1 MPARNQVM
9 TAFEDR
15 DRDREQAAER
25 LKELF
30 ERHHA
35 AVHAYVRRRS
45 TRPEAVDD
53 IVAETFLVAWRR
65 LEKVPIDSLPWLLA
79 VARNVLATQRRS
91 VRRQLALVERLGWVR
106 QETVGPPDA
115 LTSAEPIAE
124 ALAVLSEKDREAIT
138 LVAWDGLSP
147 AEAARVVG
155 QSSSSFRVRLH
166 RAKRRLQRELDRGAP
181 SATEMRAHLSAVAKE
196 ALHD

>member
-1 MPARNQVM
+1 M
-9 TAFEDR
+9 TAFQDR
-15 DRDREQAAER
+15 DRDREQASER

-35 AVHAYVRRRS
+35 AVHAYVRRR

-53 IVAETFLVAWRR
+53 IVAETFLVVWRR
-65 LEKVPIDSLPWLLA
+65 VEEVPIDSLPWLLA

-106 QETVGPPDA
+106 QETVEPADA
-115 LTSAEPIAE
+115 LMSAEPIAE
-124 ALAVLSEKDREAIT
+124 ALALLSEKDREAIT
-138 LVAWDGLSP
+138 LVVWDGLSP

-155 QSSSSFRVRLH
+155 QSSASFRVRLH
-166 RAKRRLQRELDRGAP
+166 RAKRRLRRELDRGAR
-181 SATEMRAHLSAVAKE
+181 SATELHAHLSAVAKE

>member
-1 MPARNQVM
+1 M
-9 TAFEDR
+9 TAFDR
-15 DRDREQAAER
+15 DLDREQAAER

-35 AVHAYVRRRS
+35 AVNAYVRRR

-65 LEKVPIDSLPWLLA
+65 LEQVPIDSLPWLLA
-79 VARNVLATQRRS
+79 VARNVNATQRRA

-106 QETVGPPDA
+106 QETVEPPDA
-115 LTSAEPIAE
+115 STSAGPVAE
-124 ALAVLSEKDREAIT
+124 ALALLSEKDREAIT

-155 QSSSSFRVRLH
+155 QSSASFRVRLH
-166 RAKRRLQRELDRGAP
+166 RAKRRLRRELDRGAP
-181 SATEMRAHLSAVAKE
+181 SATEAHAHLSAVAKE